1 VKRGRG
7 EGEDPPVGEE
17 HADAEAECAEHQQ
30 PPPGG
35 GPPVHRPAFALHR
48 LPSATLRILAS
59 DGETNLNSSRHGS
72 APEQLSKGEDKPS
85 PWISAKH
92 ALRDF
97 GVRQAAGVKEGG
109 GHRGGEAPGPG

>member
-1 VKRGRG
+1 
-7 EGEDPPVGEE
+7 
-17 HADAEAECAEHQQ
+17 
-30 PPPGG
+30 
-35 GPPVHRPAFALHR
+35 
-48 LPSATLRILAS
+48 LAS